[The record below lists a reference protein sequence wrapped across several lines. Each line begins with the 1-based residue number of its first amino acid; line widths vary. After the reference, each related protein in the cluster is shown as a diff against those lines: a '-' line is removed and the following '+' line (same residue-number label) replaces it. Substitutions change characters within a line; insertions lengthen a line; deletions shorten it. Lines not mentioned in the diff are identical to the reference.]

1 MTSQGSLGEGGKGS
15 LNSART
21 ATAVSEGPTLRSAT
35 SRTYLRALS
44 AARFRTS
51 LLGDCAPAPVS
62 VAIRIFLST
71 SPARFPKSNT
81 PVGDRRSFHRLEYAI
96 QFLME

>member
-21 ATAVSEGPTLRSAT
+21 ATAASEGPTLRSAT
-35 SRTYLRALS
+35 SWTYLRALS

-62 VAIRIFLST
+62 FAIRILLST
-71 SPARFPKSNT
+71 PPAPFPQSKT
-81 PVGDRRSFHRLEYAI
+81 PMGDRRSFNRLEYI
-96 QFLME
+96 IPF